1 MITSRRSFITG
12 LAALIAAPAVVR
24 YASLMP
30 VKAMPSVE
38 DLNALLKARM
48 DEAYRIT
55 RENMANSLYGNLTDM
70 TRAAFVPR
78 LQVQVYD
85 CWPIAEWSIPVA
97 LDSPSK

>member
-38 DLNALLKARM
+38 DLNALLRARL
-48 DEAYRIT
+48 EECCRIT

-70 TRAAFVPR
+70 TRAAFVPS

-85 CWPIAEWSIPVA
+85 RWPITRWDVPIET
-97 LDSPSK
+97 L